1 MIIQRFTANSQRQA
15 LRLVRDA
22 LGDDAVIITSR
33 KQGDSVEIFA
43 MREADL
49 DQLESQTT
57 VPATPAV
64 PTEPATQPM
73 AQALEQLLADMQQMR
88 NLLQQQQ
95 GEPVTEDN
103 RQRLYRH
110 LRSADFSDELAQQY
124 SDLLPAHLN
133 HRATPYSD
141 VQTWLKQQ
149 LAARIAHQGELS
161 PNEWQL
167 LQHQGVIALIGPTG
181 VGKTTTTAK
190 LAANYVMQHGND
202 SLLLVTTDSY
212 RIGAQQQLAIY
223 AELLDVE
230 MHALADG
237 EGLETLAGK
246 MQGKRLVLVD
256 TVGMSQRDQRLAQK
270 IAALASESFRD
281 KTRLVLLLN
290 AASQP
295 ATLDEVARIYQ
306 GIGKENGLTVHDC
319 ILTKLD
325 EANRVGAVV
334 DTIIRYQLQVL
345 AVSVGQRV
353 PEDLRAPN
361 IEQLID
367 DGLAGGTA
375 TAHWIVPNEA
385 APSADGVIPK
395 QVFAHG
401 KVIQAVM
408 QTLQLRVSG
417 FRSFTQWWLEPSL
430 SMQPFVATSFADL
443 EPAVI
448 RWGAPQPLQGWQ
460 HLTPHLAL
468 SAEALVQLPPVLQGS
483 AQPDANQT
491 ATHLFDYLP
500 ELAVLTE
507 LDQQQCGWL
516 ALMNVNHR
524 VYSDERQLS
533 VQQCMAQQQIPLG
546 KQTVLYRGE
555 RRRLELY
562 IAAAQLTPA
571 GTTYQLIHG
580 ALQAGAGKSPPVQRR
595 YWLVD
600 GSCSAEQVV
609 ARVQMMLQTEEYAR
623 LTRLAWRQLSKLWA
637 HLNGEE
643 LHSIAAV
650 IAATVLHIEYH
661 PSAEFASLRGD
672 LLSLSGKRGRVQGD
686 KLVPALIHVLN
697 AYASLQAAG
706 RQVEW

>member
-1 MIIQRFTANSQRQA
+1 MSIQRFTANSQRQA

-22 LGDDAVIITSR
+22 LGDDAVIISSR

-133 HRATPYSD
+133 HRSTPYSD

-270 IAALASESFRD
+270 IDRKS
-281 KTRLVLLLN
+281 
-290 AASQP
+290 
-295 ATLDEVARIYQ
+295 
-306 GIGKENGLTVHDC
+306 
-319 ILTKLD
+319 
-325 EANRVGAVV
+325 VV
-334 DTIIRYQLQVL
+334 
-345 AVSVGQRV
+345 
-353 PEDLRAPN
+353 
-361 IEQLID
+361 
-367 DGLAGGTA
+367 
-375 TAHWIVPNEA
+375 
-385 APSADGVIPK
+385 
-395 QVFAHG
+395 
-401 KVIQAVM
+401 
-408 QTLQLRVSG
+408 
-417 FRSFTQWWLEPSL
+417 
-430 SMQPFVATSFADL
+430 
-443 EPAVI
+443 
-448 RWGAPQPLQGWQ
+448 
-460 HLTPHLAL
+460 
-468 SAEALVQLPPVLQGS
+468 
-483 AQPDANQT
+483 
-491 ATHLFDYLP
+491 
-500 ELAVLTE
+500 
-507 LDQQQCGWL
+507 
-516 ALMNVNHR
+516 
-524 VYSDERQLS
+524 
-533 VQQCMAQQQIPLG
+533 
-546 KQTVLYRGE
+546 
-555 RRRLELY
+555 
-562 IAAAQLTPA
+562 
-571 GTTYQLIHG
+571 
-580 ALQAGAGKSPPVQRR
+580 
-595 YWLVD
+595 
-600 GSCSAEQVV
+600 
-609 ARVQMMLQTEEYAR
+609 
-623 LTRLAWRQLSKLWA
+623 
-637 HLNGEE
+637 
-643 LHSIAAV
+643 
-650 IAATVLHIEYH
+650 
-661 PSAEFASLRGD
+661 
-672 LLSLSGKRGRVQGD
+672 
-686 KLVPALIHVLN
+686 
-697 AYASLQAAG
+697 
-706 RQVEW
+706 

>member
-1 MIIQRFTANSQRQA
+1 MSIQRFTANSQRQA

-33 KQGDSVEIFA
+33 KQGDSVEMFA

-49 DQLESQTT
+49 DQLGSQTT

-167 LQHQGVIALIGPTG
+167 LQHQGVMALVGPTG

-223 AELLDVE
+223 AELLDVQ

-237 EGLETLAGK
+237 DTLDSLAEK

-270 IAALASESFRD
+270 IAALGSAENRD
-281 KTRLVLLLN
+281 STRIVLLLN
-290 AASQP
+290 AAAQQE
-295 ATLDEVARIYQ
+295 TLDEVARIYQ
-306 GIGKENGLTVHDC
+306 RIASESDLTIHDC

-325 EANRVGAVV
+325 ETARMGGVL
-334 DTIIRYQLQVL
+334 DTAIRHKLTVQ
-345 AVSVGQRV
+345 ATSSGQRV
-353 PEDLRAPN
+353 PEDIQVPDV
-361 IEQLID
+361 EQLVAD
-367 DGLAGGTA
+367 SLTAEVSQSALAETEWEKG
-375 TAHWIVPNEA
+375 NEKLE
-385 APSADGVIPK
+385 PS

-401 KVIQAVM
+401 HLVQ
-408 QTLQLRVSG
+408 S
-417 FRSFTQWWLEPSL
+417 
-430 SMQPFVATSFADL
+430 SMQALRHQVPHFHELVQAWKHRVLPESWINTAFPDEL
-443 EPAVI
+443 NMI
-448 RWGAPQPLQGWQ
+448 RWAAPQPLQGWN
-460 HLTPHLAL
+460 HLTPHLGL
-468 SAEALVQLPPVLQGS
+468 NKQGLPL
-483 AQPDANQT
+483 
-491 ATHLFDYLP
+491 
-500 ELAVLTE
+500 
-507 LDQQQCGWL
+507 
-516 ALMNVNHR
+516 
-524 VYSDERQLS
+524 
-533 VQQCMAQQQIPLG
+533 
-546 KQTVLYRGE
+546 
-555 RRRLELY
+555 
-562 IAAAQLTPA
+562 
-571 GTTYQLIHG
+571 
-580 ALQAGAGKSPPVQRR
+580 
-595 YWLVD
+595 
-600 GSCSAEQVV
+600 
-609 ARVQMMLQTEEYAR
+609 
-623 LTRLAWRQLSKLWA
+623 
-637 HLNGEE
+637 
-643 LHSIAAV
+643 
-650 IAATVLHIEYH
+650 
-661 PSAEFASLRGD
+661 
-672 LLSLSGKRGRVQGD
+672 
-686 KLVPALIHVLN
+686 
-697 AYASLQAAG
+697 
-706 RQVEW
+706 

>member
-1 MIIQRFTANSQRQA
+1 MTIQRFKADSQRQA
-15 LRLVRDA
+15 LRLVREA

-33 KQGDSVEIFA
+33 KSGTEVEIFA

-49 DQLESQTT
+49 DLLENG
-57 VPATPAV
+57 
-64 PTEPATQPM
+64 PTAAPEPAPSPEAPMPPM
-73 AQALEQLLADMQQMR
+73 AQAMEQLMADMQAMR

-95 GEPVTEDN
+95 GEPVSDDN

-110 LRSADFSDELAQQY
+110 LRSADFSDELAQQCA
-124 SDLLPAHLN
+124 DLLPAHLN
-133 HRATPYSD
+133 HQSTPYQD

-149 LAARIAHQGELS
+149 LAARIAHQGELE

-190 LAANYVMQHGND
+190 LAANYVIQHGND

-223 AELLDVE
+223 AELLEVE

-237 EGLETLAGK
+237 EGLETLADK
-246 MQGKRLVLVD
+246 MRGKRLVLVD

-306 GIGKENGLTVHDC
+306 GIGRENGLSVHDC

-325 EANRVGAVV
+325 EASRVGAIV

-353 PEDLRAPN
+353 PEDLCAPN
-361 IEQLID
+361 IHQLIED
-367 DGLAGGTA
+367 SLASGTA
-375 TAHWIVPNEA
+375 TAHWITPAESPRSGERV
-385 APSADGVIPK
+385 VPK

-408 QTLQLRVSG
+408 QTLQLRVGG
-417 FRSFTQWWLEPSL
+417 FRRLAQWWMEPQGEHQPLVAGDFDALEP
-430 SMQPFVATSFADL
+430 
-443 EPAVI
+443 EVI
-448 RWGAPQPLQGWQ
+448 RWAAPQPLQGWQ
-460 HLTPHLAL
+460 HLTPHLTL
-468 SAEALVQLPPVLQGS
+468 CAEGFVQLPPILQS
-483 AQPDANQT
+483 DDVTPTT
-491 ATHLFDYLP
+491 AGVQLFDYLP
-500 ELAVLTE
+500 ELSVLTE
-507 LDQQQCGWL
+507 LDQQQYGWL
-516 ALMNVNHR
+516 ALLNVNHR
-524 VYSDERQLS
+524 VYSEGRQVS
-533 VQQCMAQQQIPLG
+533 VQQCMTQQRIPLSR
-546 KQTVLYRGE
+546 QTILYRGE
-555 RRRLELY
+555 RRRLELS
-562 IAAAQLTPA
+562 IAAAQLTEQGPV
-571 GTTYQLIHG
+571 YQLIHG
-580 ALQAGAGKSPPVQRR
+580 ALHGGAGKNPIQRR

-600 GSCSAEQVV
+600 GQCSAEQVV
-609 ARVQMMLQTEEYAR
+609 ARVTMMLQTEEYAR
-623 LTRLAWRQLSKLWA
+623 LTRLAWRQLQGIWS
-637 HLNGEE
+637 HLNAEE
-643 LHSIAAV
+643 LHGVAAV
-650 IAATVLHIEYH
+650 IAAAVVHLEYH

-672 LLSLSGKRGRVQGD
+672 LFSLSGKRGRVQGD